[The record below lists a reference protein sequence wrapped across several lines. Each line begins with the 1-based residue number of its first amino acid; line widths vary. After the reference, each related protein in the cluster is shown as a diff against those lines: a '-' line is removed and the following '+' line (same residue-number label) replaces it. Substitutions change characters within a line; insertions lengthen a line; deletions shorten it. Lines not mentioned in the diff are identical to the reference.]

1 MECRG
6 VYIDMLEGQIGSLHP
21 LLSELVKQCLH
32 NVPEKRPST
41 EEVLANLQV
50 VKLEVEGNHECS
62 PIKVDMVRVRL
73 AKKLKK
79 QVNIN
84 QVRYYRVYIANN
96 FIG

>member
-1 MECRG
+1 
-6 VYIDMLEGQIGSLHP
+6 MLEGQIGSLHP

-41 EEVLANLQV
+41 EEVLASLQM

-73 AKKLKK
+73 AKKLKNKEK
-79 QVNIN
+79 QVSI
-84 QVRYYRVYIANN
+84 RIIKSY
-96 FIG
+96 

>member
-1 MECRG
+1 M
-6 VYIDMLEGQIGSLHP
+6 YIDMLEGQIGSLHP

-41 EEVLANLQV
+41 EEVLASLQM

-73 AKKLKK
+73 AKKLKNKEK
-79 QVNIN
+79 QVSI
-84 QVRYYRVYIANN
+84 RIIKSY
-96 FIG
+96 